1 MQYDEYEKK
10 RMFLVAKR
18 ILLCIARNRAE
29 RIERID
35 FNMSLNHDLGL
46 DGDDFD
52 DFFKDINRSIRI
64 DWTSFNFKEY
74 FNEEGDLTL
83 WRGLFLFCHLPLV
96 LLSSILN
103 QVLKLFRIDTVL
115 NLAYRPSYFNK
126 NKKPFTVADLIL
138 TAYSGKW
145 KNFLSPSLPVEAE
158 LKSWQNDFKNRFER
172 KRRRK
177 K

>member
-1 MQYDEYEKK
+1 
-10 RMFLVAKR
+10 
-18 ILLCIARNRAE
+18 
-29 RIERID
+29 
-35 FNMSLNHDLGL
+35 MSLNNDIGL
-46 DGDDFD
+46 DGDDVD
-52 DFFKDINRSIRI
+52 DFFKDINRYILI
-64 DWTSFNFKEY
+64 DWTSFNFKDY

-103 QVLKLFRIDTVL
+103 QVLQLFRINTVL
-115 NLAYRPSYFNK
+115 NLAYRPCCFNK

-138 TAYSGKW
+138 TAYSCKW

-158 LKSWQNDFKNRFER
+158 LKSLQNDFKNRFER
-172 KRRRK
+172 KHRGK